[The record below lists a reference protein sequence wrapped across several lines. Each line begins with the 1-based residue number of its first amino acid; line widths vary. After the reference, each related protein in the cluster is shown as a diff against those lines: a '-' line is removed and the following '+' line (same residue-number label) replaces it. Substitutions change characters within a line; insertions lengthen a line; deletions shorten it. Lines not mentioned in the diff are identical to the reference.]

1 MTVFGLHLKD
11 VIDLNGQVEPNATVT
26 KLYEDSHGI
35 LWIGLSKGLCSYDV
49 RQKRIKQ
56 VYPDVGHV
64 MGIVENKEGLIWI
77 CTQDNGLF
85 QTTADEKLRSFK
97 LDKNFSCLSIAP
109 DWIFWEL
116 VTEESIL
123 MILQRISWSVIMRLA
138 V

>member
-1 MTVFGLHLKD
+1 MIRAHMANKMSN
-11 VIDLNGQVEPNATVT
+11 LN
-26 KLYEDSHGI
+26 
-35 LWIGLSKGLCSYDV
+35 KGLCSYDV

-97 LDKNFSCLSIAP
+97 L
-109 DWIFWEL
+109 
-116 VTEESIL
+116 
-123 MILQRISWSVIMRLA
+123 RRR
-138 V
+138 